1 MKMPGRLRLRGQKK
15 RTKERNLVSD
25 DSGHSERIPMFNLG
39 RVNRRA
45 HHFQSKEYVI
55 LQKAGQVMAKSLPPE
70 AIEKASER
78 PTMAIR
84 TWLRSQCENYGT
96 WREEE
101 ELAQILNGANPA
113 SLIGQKDPDPETSE
127 SSDDDTI
134 SIMDAMKRA
143 SQNNLP
149 KTPVEKTVETY
160 PPIIVPKKRWVV
172 LSPQKRVAPNS
183 SGLVHQCSKEEFP
196 KDKVVDWEFSMNAY
210 GFPIP

>member
-1 MKMPGRLRLRGQKK
+1 MPGCLRLRGQKK

-45 HHFQSKEYVI
+45 HHFQSKEYAI
-55 LQKAGQVMAKSLPPE
+55 LQQAGQAMAKPLPPE

-101 ELAQILNGANPA
+101 ELATILNGANPA
-113 SLIGQKDPDPETSE
+113 SLIGQEDPDPETSE

-134 SIMDAMKRA
+134 SIMDAMERA
-143 SQNNLP
+143 SLNNLP
-149 KTPVEKTVETY
+149 KTPVEK
-160 PPIIVPKKRWVV
+160 
-172 LSPQKRVAPNS
+172 NS
-183 SGLVHQCSKEEFP
+183 GNFNGSTHHCS
-196 KDKVVDWEFSMNAY
+196 
-210 GFPIP
+210 

>member
-1 MKMPGRLRLRGQKK
+1 MKMPGRLRLRGKKK

-55 LQKAGQVMAKSLPPE
+55 LQKVGQVMANSLPPE

-101 ELAQILNGANPA
+101 ELAHILNGANPA

-127 SSDDDTI
+127 SSDDDTF
-134 SIMDAMKRA
+134 SIMDATKKKPRRTICQTLQWKHQWKLQLIHP
-143 SQNNLP
+143 SLFLRKGGSFCLHQKVLPQNP
-149 KTPVEKTVETY
+149 
-160 PPIIVPKKRWVV
+160 VV
-172 LSPQKRVAPNS
+172 LSTTAPKKHIQKIKLS
-183 SGLVHQCSKEEFP
+183 IGSFQ
-196 KDKVVDWEFSMNAY
+196 
-210 GFPIP
+210 